1 MSANGES
8 AKRELIGFIIKA
20 LREHEQEIDQLLLR
34 LTDAKT
40 KQTDINQK
48 LNGKAAHIEQKLTL
62 LKDNLE
68 KLKAFTEPTQKFN
81 SPDDP
86 DPPAE
91 ANSAVDPSNH
101 SGEASVVVKC
111 LQWEDFQNLAV
122 KADWVTF
129 MLDDEEKTFQVEAL
143 KARRLMTY
151 RGNAPVEVDLLKQ
164 WLINELEIG
173 SEGTVLSGS
182 MKLNHLN

>member
-34 LTDAKT
+34 LDDAKA
-40 KQTDINQK
+40 KQTGINQK
-48 LNGKAAHIEQKLTL
+48 LNGKAAYIEEKLTL

-68 KLKAFTEPTQKFN
+68 KLKVFTDPPQDST
-81 SPDDP
+81 SPDP

-91 ANSAVDPSNH
+91 ANNTVDLSNQ

-111 LQWEDFQNLAV
+111 LWWEDFQNLAV

-129 MLDDEEKTFQVEAL
+129 MLDDGEKTFQVEAL
-143 KARRLMTY
+143 KAGRLMTY

-164 WLINELEIG
+164 WLIKDLEISSKG
-173 SEGTVLSGS
+173 KVLSGS